1 MSRSQLPPQLFR
13 IIPGPVVHTT
23 DETMD
28 PARLCDEI
36 NYLSDYA
43 GKMAEC
49 LDAGAFFEVGFVEDV
64 QAQTAFYRLPV
75 NHLGDVLVNGVT
87 STARKK
93 SLSALLK
100 ELWDE

>member
-13 IIPGPVVHTT
+13 ITPGPVVHTT

-36 NYLSDYA
+36 NYLSGFA

-49 LDAGAFFEVGFVEDV
+49 LDSGSVFEVGFVEDSA
-64 QAQTAFYRLPV
+64 AQTSFYRLPV
-75 NHLGDVLVNGVT
+75 RFGEAVVNGVINT
-87 STARKK
+87 SRKK
-93 SLSALLK
+93 SLSVMLK